1 MKARLIL
8 IAAALVA
15 LCAFSLTRDAAK
27 ADAVRAGQPAAA
39 AEVAAAPRQTGYC
52 QVNGCI
58 DMPSS
63 GYCPSGYY
71 RFQGTWCCCP
81 IRRQP
86 QTDGPAAVLASAAG
100 QTAPTDFPVSFLG
113 APMAYGRGRC
123 GRS

>member
-1 MKARLIL
+1 MKARFFL
-8 IAAALVA
+8 IALAFVA
-15 LCAFSLTRDAAK
+15 LCAFAAARDAATPR
-27 ADAVRAGQPAAA
+27 AVSAQQPAAA

-86 QTDGPAAVLASAAG
+86 QPAGPTAVLAAAG
-100 QTAPTDFPVSFLG
+100 QAAAADYPVSFLDASMG
-113 APMAYGRGRC
+113 YGRGVC
-123 GRS
+123 GQS

>member
-8 IAAALVA
+8 IAAAFVA
-15 LCAFSLTRDAAK
+15 LCAFALTRDVAK
-27 ADAVRAGQPAAA
+27 ADAVRAEQPAA

-86 QTDGPAAVLASAAG
+86 QADGPVVALASDTG
-100 QTAPTDFPVSFLG
+100 RPAPADFPVSFIG
-113 APMAYGRGRC
+113 SPMAYGRGRC
-123 GRS
+123 GRG